1 MQLLY
6 GLLLALLIAFL
17 AYRAHSL
24 NTSGAIAAIVVGTI
38 IFGVGGWQWAILLL
52 TFFITSSALS
62 RAFKKR
68 KQGLDEK
75 YSKGHERDAGQVFGN
90 GGVAALFALLHGF
103 FPGELWPWLGFAA
116 ALAAVN
122 ADTWATELGVLNP
135 HPPRMITNL
144 RKVVEKG
151 TSGGIS
157 IVGALAA
164 LAGSALIAT
173 LAVLISPSPLITD
186 IAPFGGHWSLIT
198 DYWLLITLS
207 GLAGS
212 LLDSLLGATVQ
223 AIYFCPKDQKETERH
238 PLHTCGT
245 ETVRVRGWSWLTNDW
260 VNFACGATG
269 TILTLS
275 MMSL

>member
-6 GLLLALLIAFL
+6 GFILATIVAFL

-24 NTSGAIAAIVVGTI
+24 NVSGAIAATITGTI
-38 IFGVGGWQWAILLL
+38 IFGVGGWQWAVLLL
-52 TFFITSSALS
+52 TFFITSSGLS

-90 GGVAALFALLHGF
+90 GGVATFFALLHGF
-103 FPGELWPWLGFAA
+103 FPAVLWPWLGFAA

-135 HPPRMITNL
+135 HQPRMINDL

-157 IVGALAA
+157 LVGTLAS
-164 LAGSALIAT
+164 LAGSALISI
-173 LAVLISPSPLITD
+173 LALLLNPAVTPAFCL
-186 IAPFGGHWSLIT
+186 
-198 DYWLLITLS
+198 LLIAS

-212 LLDSLLGATVQ
+212 LFDSLLGATVQ

-245 ETVRVRGWSWLTNDW
+245 ETVHLRGWEWLTNDW
-260 VNFACGATG
+260 VNFACGAMG
-269 TILTLS
+269 AMIALIL
-275 MMSL
+275 

>member
-6 GLLLALLIAFL
+6 GFLLALIIAFL

-24 NTSGAIAAIVVGTI
+24 NKSGALAAIVTGTI
-38 IFGVGGWQWAILLL
+38 IFGVGGWEWAILLL

-75 YSKGHERDAGQVFGN
+75 YSKGHERDVGQVLGN

-103 FPGELWPWLGFAA
+103 FPVALWPWLGFAA

-151 TSGGIS
+151 TSGGVS
-157 IVGALAA
+157 LVGTAAA
-164 LAGSALIAT
+164 LTGSGLIAT
-173 LAVLISPSPLITD
+173 LAVLLSPTNDWSLITV
-186 IAPFGGHWSLIT
+186 HWSLIT
-198 DYWLLITLS
+198 AS

-212 LLDSLLGATVQ
+212 LFDSLLGATVQ

-238 PLHTCGT
+238 PLHLCGT
-245 ETVRVRGWSWLTNDW
+245 ETVHLRGWEWLTNDW
-260 VNFACGATG
+260 VNFACGAMG
-269 TILTLS
+269 GILAILIF
-275 MMSL
+275 